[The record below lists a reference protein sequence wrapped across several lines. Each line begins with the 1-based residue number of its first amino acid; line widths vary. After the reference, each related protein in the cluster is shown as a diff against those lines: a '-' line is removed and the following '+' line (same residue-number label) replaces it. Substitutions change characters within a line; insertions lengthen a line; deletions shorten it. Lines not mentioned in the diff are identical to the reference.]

1 MENPGHMK
9 NPSVSKSIRLP
20 FEMWENIQNLVE
32 IGTFEDFS
40 HAIRVLA
47 EGGMQLM
54 KIKDTINDPEKISQ
68 ITNEWSSKINE
79 DEILDWAKNLSDSQ
93 LQAVDMLIGME
104 KEKRI

>member
-1 MENPGHMK
+1 MK

-20 FEMWENIQNLVE
+20 FEMWENIQNYVE

-54 KIKDTINDPEKISQ
+54 KIKDTINDPEKISKL
-68 ITNEWSSKINE
+68 TNEWSSKMNE
-79 DEILDWAKNLSDSQ
+79 NEILDWVKNLNDSQ
-93 LQAVDMLIGME
+93 LQAVDMLVDME